1 MTTRNIRYL
10 PKITSARTEYREITE
25 EDHQWLLSELN
36 TWLVKMAMLSN
47 TTDEDLRELRDSYWR
62 KRRAN
67 LPRGRDGNNSP
78 ESMVAG
84 ILDNMLYA
92 ENPQRDF
99 TDRQCQAIEDI
110 SRWMSAVDDS
120 LSEVTFQI
128 GVM

>member
-1 MTTRNIRYL
+1 METSQSGRKTNTPSTSRRNH
-10 PKITSARTEYREITE
+10 ARDQR
-25 EDHQWLLSELN
+25 
-36 TWLVKMAMLSN
+36 VP
-47 TTDEDLRELRDSYWR
+47 RELRDSYWR

>member
-92 ENPQRDF
+92 ENPQRD
-99 TDRQCQAIEDI
+99 
-110 SRWMSAVDDS
+110 
-120 LSEVTFQI
+120 LS
-128 GVM
+128 